1 MGHPKLKSIFNK
13 EYLLGSSLGNDANG
27 EDDQV
32 EDQENGYRIG
42 ILEGEEKVRRRRTDC
57 LHVHGSTSIII
68 PGKTRPSSSR
78 VETGK

>member
-42 ILEGEEKVRRRRTDC
+42 ILEGEEKVQRRRTDC
-57 LHVHGSTSIII
+57 LRTRLDVHHHSRENTAEF
-68 PGKTRPSSSR
+68 RSS
-78 VETGK
+78 